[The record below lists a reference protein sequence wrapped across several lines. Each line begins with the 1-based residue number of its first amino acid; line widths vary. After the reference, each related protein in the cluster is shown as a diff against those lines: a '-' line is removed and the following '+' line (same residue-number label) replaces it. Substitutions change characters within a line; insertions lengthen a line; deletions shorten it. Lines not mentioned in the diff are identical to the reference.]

1 MKNRSAQI
9 PGAATMPLAV
19 AAAAS
24 VLRSPTPVMSA
35 GAYGETDG
43 TNDGEPGNDVLCSKD
58 STKDVATDCSFS
70 PVRVEKMTAAVASSE
85 SSEAKVP
92 AKATLETTVSEEKS
106 FELQT
111 SKAEVGI
118 KSLDRN
124 GADAIIV
131 PANAN
136 VANMTTVE
144 DDEVAAASLAGKK
157 ANETFLEPVS
167 EGLERIWYLIS
178 TGSRVGHTPPTALN
192 QDTSLFSTGLVCV
205 NQSMNDPQQHTLAR
219 QLKELFE
226 ADPILP

>member
-1 MKNRSAQI
+1 
-9 PGAATMPLAV
+9 MPLAV

-43 TNDGEPGNDVLCSKD
+43 TNDGEPGNDVLRSKD

-70 PVRVEKMTAAVASSE
+70 PVRVEKMTTAVALSE
-85 SSEAKVP
+85 NTEAKVP
-92 AKATLETTVSEEKS
+92 ATATLETTVSEEKS

-111 SKAEVGI
+111 SEAEVGKI
-118 KSLDRN
+118 LDRN

-178 TGSRVGHTPPTALN
+178 TGSRVGHTSPTALN